1 MLSLRSASKLK
12 ENKLTSFLENAL
24 NLTQEFFMTILT
36 IQFNRIKAIYLKANY
51 DKISRTVNFFS
62 ISSFEVNIIIE

>member
-1 MLSLRSASKLK
+1 
-12 ENKLTSFLENAL
+12 
-24 NLTQEFFMTILT
+24 MTILT